1 MIYNIK
7 DLKKNKPG
15 QRRDDDF
22 SGYLTEE
29 DLLKLIEHVET
40 EEMLRAPR
48 QLKGNVFAQIQSEK
62 RAMKNRK
69 VFVYRAKVLAAM
81 AAALAVLIFMPDDRA
96 EIVLKPSVQQQAEDE
111 SLAQM
116 ALRRQQDIDSNWEK
130 YVAERERGGVRGFL
144 EDINEKVTQ
153 IGTDLYNRID

>member
-15 QRRDDDF
+15 QRCDDDF

-29 DLLKLIEHVET
+29 ELLKLIEHVET
-40 EEMLRAPR
+40 EEMLHAPR

-69 VFVYRAKVLAAM
+69 VFVYRAKVFAAM
-81 AAALAVLIFMPDDRA
+81 AAALAVLIFMPDDRIQ
-96 EIVLKPSVQQQAEDE
+96 IVPKTSVQQAEDE

-116 ALRRQQDIDSNWEK
+116 ALQRQQDIDSNWEK
-130 YVAERERGGVRGFL
+130 YVAGRERGGVRGFL

-153 IGTDLYNRID
+153 VGTDLYNRIE